1 MRGRKLEMGSRHGTG
16 KGPSGAM
23 SGNSMKFARPVTPDQ
38 LVSCLLKLGY
48 AASSLQKKVDTV
60 LDSLR
65 SEALQLALWN
75 DATSLGQ
82 RNVTRVRVTG
92 FERRLFASISQS
104 SVCENFDT
112 VADEKQQLRT
122 EDIEREASH
131 GLALNSQALAGA
143 SLMPAAVITGAQD
156 EELEG
161 DSLTPHVLE
170 SRAERSSKNPLEF
183 GATGRSGWLGQV
195 GQARALYKHISVLDR
210 TRIGAIAGGLAGAF
224 TYSCL
229 HPLDTVRTKLQA
241 RGAAQL
247 YKGPM
252 DVVFSILKTHGIKG
266 FYSGISAVILGSMLS
281 SAIYFG
287 TCELGKSVL
296 FQMPSCPSLM
306 VPPIASAVGNIVS
319 SAVLVPRDVITQR
332 MQIGAKGRSWEVFLR
347 TINKEGVKGLYS
359 GYSAALVRALPSSV
373 LSFTTFEYLKAV
385 WLKRSKKRALQP
397 WQSVLSGAM
406 AGALSAA
413 LTTPL
418 DVVKT
423 RLMTQARTG
432 VMGNIAAGSAS
443 ALEAEIR
450 AKAAA
455 ASYKGITSTL
465 QKIWTEEGLK
475 GLTRGMGPR
484 ILHSACFSALGYFA
498 FETVRLELVKRHLAQ
513 IQTSHKE

>member
-1 MRGRKLEMGSRHGTG
+1 MTGRRLEMESRHSDG
-16 KGPSGAM
+16 KGRGAITVD
-23 SGNSMKFARPVTPDQ
+23 SFTASMTQDQ
-38 LVSCLLKLGY
+38 LVSCLLGLGR
-48 AASSLQKKVDTV
+48 AASTLQKKVETV

-65 SEALQLALWN
+65 SEGVQLPLEDN
-75 DATSLGQ
+75 RTYLGQ
-82 RNVTRVRVTG
+82 SNSTRVRVTG

-104 SVCENFDT
+104 KVYEKPLHTGSE
-112 VADEKQQLRT
+112 DEKQQLCAE
-122 EDIEREASH
+122 EDTKREAND
-131 GLALNSQALAGA
+131 GLALNPQALP
-143 SLMPAAVITGAQD
+143 SESRMPATEITD
-156 EELEG
+156 EELEE
-161 DSLTPHVLE
+161 DCLTPHVLE
-170 SRAERSSKNPLEF
+170 TRAERNNKWSN
-183 GATGRSGWLGQV
+183 QV
-195 GQARALYKHISVLDR
+195 GQARALYKHISVVDR
-210 TRIGAIAGGLAGAF
+210 ARIGAIAGGLAGAF
-224 TYSCL
+224 TYSFL

-252 DVVFSILKTHGIKG
+252 EVVVSILKTQGVGG

-296 FQMPSCPSLM
+296 FEMPSFPPLM
-306 VPPIASAVGNIVS
+306 VPPVASAVGNIVS

-332 MQIGAKGRSWEVFLR
+332 MQIGAKGRSWEVFSR
-347 TINKEGVKGLYS
+347 TINREGVKGLYS

-385 WLKRSKKRALQP
+385 WLNKSKKRSLDP

-406 AGALSAA
+406 AGAISAA

-423 RLMTQARTG
+423 RLMTQARSG
-432 VMGNIAAGSAS
+432 VMGNVVVAGSAA
-443 ALEAEIR
+443 ALEAETR

-455 ASYKGITSTL
+455 ASY
-465 QKIWTEEGLK
+465 
-475 GLTRGMGPR
+475 R
-484 ILHSACFSALGYFA
+484 GYFA

-513 IQTSHKE
+513 IQTSQKEWSLAPALAPVPVPVPA